1 MANGPPFL
9 PHDALCGCEAETWR
23 QVLLRELRIGIP
35 LCLGVAL
42 FLTAVFH
49 DPFHLNLVYSLC
61 IGLTI
66 QALIEAG
73 RYALA
78 AWMARRR
85 PNDPAAQR
93 PWPGWGL
100 MGPWILVSVVLGY
113 LAGATLA
120 GALTDTHHLHRLME
134 GNLRSL
140 AVISVVTLVV
150 SAGTT
155 WVFYSRA
162 QLAATEAA
170 AQAAQRSAAE
180 TQLMLLQSQLE
191 PHMQFNTLA
200 NLRVLIGL
208 DPAQAQAMLDHLIA
222 FLRATLSASRAV
234 QHPLAAEFERVAD
247 YLALMRVRMGE
258 RLAVELDLP
267 DELRTLPVPPLLLQ
281 PLVENAILHG
291 LEPQVAGGR
300 ITLRARREGAQL
312 RLTVHDS
319 GVGLDAARPSY
330 GTGFGLAQVRE
341 RLATLHGAQASLT
354 LEPAAGGGTLAT
366 LTLPITT

>member
-1 MANGPPFL
+1 MPSLPPL
-9 PHDALCGCEAETWR
+9 RPQDALCSAEADTWR
-23 QVLLRELRIGIP
+23 LVLLREIRIGIP

-66 QALIEAG
+66 QGLIEAG

-78 AWMARRR
+78 AWVARRR
-85 PNDPAAQR
+85 PDDPAAQR

-100 MGPWILVSVVLGY
+100 MGPWIVVSVVLGY
-113 LAGATLA
+113 LFGATLA
-120 GALTDTHHLHRLME
+120 GALTETRHLHDLLA
-134 GNLRSL
+134 GNLRAL
-140 AVISVVTLVV
+140 AVISVVVLAV

-180 TQLMLLQSQLE
+180 TQLRLLQSQLE
-191 PHMQFNTLA
+191 PHMLFNTLA
-200 NLRVLIGL
+200 NLRVLISL
-208 DPAQAQAMLDHLIA
+208 DPARAQAMLDHLIA
-222 FLRATLSASRAV
+222 FLRATLSASRLA

-258 RLAVELDLP
+258 RLAVDIDLP
-267 DELRTLPVPPLLLQ
+267 EPLRALPLPPMLLQ
-281 PLVENAILHG
+281 PLVENAIQHG

-300 ITLRARREGAQL
+300 ITLRARHDGQVL
-312 RLTVHDS
+312 SLTVQDN
-319 GVGLDAARPSY
+319 GLGLDSTRPSG
-330 GTGFGLAQVRE
+330 GTGFGLVQVRE
-341 RLATLHGAQASLT
+341 RLARLYGERARLS
-354 LEPAAGGGTLAT
+354 LEPAGGGGTVAT
-366 LTLPITT
+366 LTLPITA